1 MGKIVSFLL
10 IETSTSGPDEIL
22 SKVKASPY
30 VTEAYIIYGEYDVI
44 ARCETSTLHDL
55 TDFVVS
61 IRKLPEVKDTKTL
74 IATSG

>member
-22 SKVKASPY
+22 AKVKENDF

-44 ARCETSTLHDL
+44 ARCETNTLHEL
-55 TDFVVS
+55 TNFVVS
-61 IRKLPEVKDTKTL
+61 IRKMAEVKDTKTL

>member
-22 SKVKASPY
+22 NNVKKSDF

-44 ARCETSTLHDL
+44 ARCETNTLHEL
-55 TDFVVS
+55 TNFVVS
-61 IRKLPEVKDTKTL
+61 IRKLAEVKDTKTL

>member
-22 SKVKASPY
+22 QKVKSSEF

-44 ARCETSTLHDL
+44 ARCETDTLHDL
-55 TDFVVS
+55 TNFVVS
-61 IRKLPEVKDTKTL
+61 VRKLPEVKDTKTL